1 MRSGA
6 THWSASCRN
15 TASRG
20 SSASSTPTSSTSFP
34 LCPRRSQARPSDT
47 SCARRKRPLRNHI
60 AVLPCDGA
68 GKEVVPEAIKVLSAA
83 GAELEF
89 QEYDVNADQYMWT
102 GQPIPDA
109 VWADLQKADTILF
122 GAVGDPRV
130 DDAAY
135 LAGVLLRLRFKL
147 DLYVNLRPAKLYHDR
162 LSPLRREDRR
172 KIDLLIVREN
182 TEGLYVGMGGRFKKG
197 TEDEVAIQEDLNT
210 YLGVTRIIEYAF
222 GAAQREVVMV
232 DKSNAMTHAGAL
244 WQQQWRAIAKKR
256 PDIKTRHLYVDA
268 AAMQL
273 VRDPTQFD
281 VIVTGNLFGDI
292 LSDLTAELIGG
303 MGIAPSGNV
312 NPETKRGL
320 FEPVHGTAPDIA
332 GRGVVNPIGAILSA
346 SMMVRHLGHNEMANA
361 IEGAVESAI
370 RAGECTRDLGGSLST
385 HEVGDAVAKRLKD

>member
-1 MRSGA
+1 M
-6 THWSASCRN
+6 
-15 TASRG
+15 
-20 SSASSTPTSSTSFP
+20 
-34 LCPRRSQARPSDT
+34 
-47 SCARRKRPLRNHI
+47 
-60 AVLPCDGA
+60 
-68 GKEVVPEAIKVLSAA
+68 PEAIKVLKAA
-83 GAELEF
+83 GADFEF
-89 QEYDVNADQYMWT
+89 QEYDVNADQYIRT
-102 GQPIPDA
+102 REPIPA
-109 VWADLQKADTILF
+109 QTWSELEKADSILF

-135 LAGVLLRLRFKL
+135 LAGVLLRLRFEL
-147 DLYVNLRPAKLYHDR
+147 DLYVNLRPAKLYDDR

-172 KIDLLIVREN
+172 GIDLLIVREN

-197 TEDEVAIQEDLNT
+197 TQEEVAIQEDLNT
-210 YLGVTRIIEYAF
+210 HLGVTRIIEYAF
-222 GAAQREVVMV
+222 GVAEREVVMV
-232 DKSNAMTHAGAL
+232 DKANAMTYAGAL
-244 WQQQWRAIAKKR
+244 WQQQWKAVAKKH
-256 PDIKTRHLYVDA
+256 PKIKTRHLYVDA

-273 VRDPTQFD
+273 VRDPTQFE

-303 MGIAPSGNV
+303 MGIAPSGNI
-312 NPETKRGL
+312 NPESKRGL

>member
-1 MRSGA
+1 MR
-6 THWSASCRN
+6 
-15 TASRG
+15 
-20 SSASSTPTSSTSFP
+20 
-34 LCPRRSQARPSDT
+34 
-47 SCARRKRPLRNHI
+47 
-60 AVLPCDGA
+60 
-68 GKEVVPEAIKVLSAA
+68 
-83 GAELEF
+83 
-89 QEYDVNADQYMWT
+89 T
-102 GQPIPDA
+102 GEPIPA
-109 VWADLQKADTILF
+109 QVWSDLEKADAILF

-135 LAGVLLRLRFKL
+135 LGGVLLRLRFEL
-147 DLYVNLRPAKLYHDR
+147 DLYVNLRPAKLFDDR

-172 KIDLLIVREN
+172 KMDLLIVREN

-197 TEDEVAIQEDLNT
+197 TEHEVAIQEDLNT
-210 YLGVTRIIEYAF
+210 YAGVTRILEYAF
-222 GAAQREVVMV
+222 GAANREVVMV
-232 DKSNAMTHAGAL
+232 DKSNAMTHAGGL
-244 WQQQWRAIAKKR
+244 WQQQWKAVSRKHPKV
-256 PDIKTRHLYVDA
+256 KTRHLYVDA

-312 NPETKRGL
+312 NPDTKRGL

-346 SMMVRHLGHNEMANA
+346 SMMVRHLGHTEMATA

-370 RAGECTRDLGGSLST
+370 RAGECTRDVGGSLST
-385 HEVGDAVAKRLKD
+385 SECGDAVAKRLRD

>member
-1 MRSGA
+1 
-6 THWSASCRN
+6 
-15 TASRG
+15 
-20 SSASSTPTSSTSFP
+20 
-34 LCPRRSQARPSDT
+34 
-47 SCARRKRPLRNHI
+47 
-60 AVLPCDGA
+60 
-68 GKEVVPEAIKVLSAA
+68 VPEAIKVLKAA
-83 GAELEF
+83 GADFDF
-89 QEYDVNADQYMWT
+89 QEYDVNADQYMRT

-130 DDAAY
+130 NDAAY
-135 LAGVLLRLRFKL
+135 LAGVLLRLRFEL
-147 DLYVNLRPAKLYHDR
+147 DLYVNLRPARLYDDR

-197 TEDEVAIQEDLNT
+197 TEEEVAIQEDLNT

-222 GAAQREVVMV
+222 QAAKREVVMV

-244 WQQQWRAIAKKR
+244 WQERWKAVARKH
-256 PDIKTRHLYVDA
+256 PHVKTRHLYVDA
-268 AAMQL
+268 ASMQL
-273 VRDPTQFD
+273 VRDPTQFE

-312 NPETKRGL
+312 NPETRRGL

-332 GRGVVNPIGAILSA
+332 GKAIVNPVGAILSA
-346 SMMVRHLGHNEMANA
+346 SMMVRHLGHTEMAGA
-361 IEGAVESAI
+361 IEGAVESAL

-385 HEVGDAVAKRLKD
+385 HEVGDAVAKRLRD

>member
-1 MRSGA
+1 
-6 THWSASCRN
+6 
-15 TASRG
+15 
-20 SSASSTPTSSTSFP
+20 
-34 LCPRRSQARPSDT
+34 
-47 SCARRKRPLRNHI
+47 
-60 AVLPCDGA
+60 
-68 GKEVVPEAIKVLSAA
+68 VPEAIKVMKAA
-83 GAELEF
+83 GADFDF
-89 QEYDVNADQYMWT
+89 QEYDVNADQYMRT

-109 VWADLQKADTILF
+109 AWADLQKADAILF

-130 DDAAY
+130 NDAAY
-135 LAGVLLRLRFKL
+135 LAGVLLRLRFEL
-147 DLYVNLRPAKLYHDR
+147 DLYVNLRPARLYDDR

-197 TEDEVAIQEDLNT
+197 TEEEVAIQEDLNT

-222 GAAQREVVMV
+222 QAAKREVVMV

-244 WQQQWRAIAKKR
+244 WQERWKAVASKH
-256 PDIKTRHLYVDA
+256 PHVKTRHLYVDA
-268 AAMQL
+268 ASMQL
-273 VRDPTQFD
+273 VRDPTQFE

-312 NPETKRGL
+312 NPETRRGL

-332 GRGVVNPIGAILSA
+332 GKALVNPVGAILSA
-346 SMMVRHLGHNEMANA
+346 SMMVRHLGHTEMAGA
-361 IEGAVESAI
+361 IEGAVESAL

-385 HEVGDAVAKRLKD
+385 HEVGDAVAKRLRD